1 MKTLVLLSGRQGAG
15 KSSAA
20 AAIKRL
26 VSRVGHQASI
36 LKFADPLYE
45 MHDLCRAVLR
55 RYGCDP
61 FPGVDGRLLQLLG
74 TEWGRKSRG
83 ETLWVDLF
91 RKRAASLPESH
102 IIICDDARFP
112 NEMDGFDP
120 SWRVVRVRL
129 VAPENVR
136 QERALKWRTDTQ
148 HESEVALDGYKGFDL
163 FCDTAE
169 MSPELVALAV
179 CDLIG
184 VSITR
189 DE

>member
-1 MKTLVLLSGRQGAG
+1 MKTLVLLSGKQGAG
-15 KSSAA
+15 KSSIARA
-20 AAIKRL
+20 L
-26 VSRVGHQASI
+26 QFMLSRVGHQVAVM
-36 LKFADPLYE
+36 KFADPLYE

-74 TEWGRKSRG
+74 TEWGRNSRG
-83 ETLWVDLF
+83 ESLWVDLF

-112 NEMDGFDP
+112 NEMEGYDP
-120 SWRVVRVRL
+120 KWRVARVRL
-129 VAPENVR
+129 VAPEEVR
-136 QERALKWRTDTQ
+136 RQRAAKWRDATM

-163 FCDTAE
+163 ICDTYDL
-169 MSPELVALAV
+169 SIDVVARSV
-179 CDLIG
+179 CDVIG
-184 VSITR
+184 VSIAR